1 MILGNFLRDNS
12 FMSPT
17 EKEINMAGVE
27 RPRCLICKQ
36 YYKYD
41 WKNEKMYPNC
51 ECDVVKRDKE

>member
-12 FMSPT
+12 FMS
-17 EKEINMAGVE
+17 
-27 RPRCLICKQ
+27 PRCLICKQ